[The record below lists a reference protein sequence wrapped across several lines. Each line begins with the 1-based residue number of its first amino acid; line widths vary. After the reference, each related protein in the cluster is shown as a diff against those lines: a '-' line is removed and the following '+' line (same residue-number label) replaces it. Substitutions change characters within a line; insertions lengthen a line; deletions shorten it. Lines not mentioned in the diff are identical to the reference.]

1 MDYIEEIKVYIKVNE
16 NNEITEVNSEV
27 FIKDFDQ
34 WIYIDKG
41 VGDKY
46 HHAQNHYFNRPIIGD
61 NGDYKYLYINGQVL
75 EKDNA
80 QNNGVGH
87 IENTLTEA
95 GVSIEQDNEELAEE
109 TPNDDC
115 GANDGATGA

>member
-1 MDYIEEIKVYIKVNE
+1 MDYIEEIELIKVYIKVNE
-16 NNEITEVNSEV
+16 KNEITEVNSEV

-46 HHAQNHYFNRPIIGD
+46 HHAQNHYFDNPIMDD

-80 QNNGVGH
+80 QNNGVEY
-87 IENTLTEA
+87 IENTLT
-95 GVSIEQDNEELAEE
+95 
-109 TPNDDC
+109 
-115 GANDGATGA
+115 